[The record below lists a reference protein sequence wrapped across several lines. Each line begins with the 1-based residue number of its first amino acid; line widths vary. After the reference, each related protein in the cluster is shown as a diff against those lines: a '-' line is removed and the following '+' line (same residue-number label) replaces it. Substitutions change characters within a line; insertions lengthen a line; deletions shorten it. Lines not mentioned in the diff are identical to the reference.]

1 MRPDH
6 HNAQLSTCKLLLR
19 RYERGRKPVRT
30 QPPRAPE
37 AITFERDYPGTAD
50 QAQHVR
56 ADLAKVAASCP
67 VADDLVL
74 LASELATNAI
84 LHSRSGHPAR
94 TFAVRA
100 ALYPGDYA
108 WVEVTDR
115 GGRWTADEHDDEHG
129 RGLAIVAAIAGD
141 GNWGIDGRRREP
153 YDMVPAQLGPRPR
166 GARHADLGTNRLTPF
181 SVMRKSWCLAAVT
194 A

>member
-1 MRPDH
+1 
-6 HNAQLSTCKLLLR
+6 
-19 RYERGRKPVRT
+19 VRT
-30 QPPRAPE
+30 RPPRASE
-37 AITFERDYPGTAD
+37 AITFERNYPGTAD

-56 ADLAKVAASCP
+56 ADLAKVAVSCP

-141 GNWGIDGRRREP
+141 GNWGIDGDAASRTTWFRLNWLQGPGER
-153 YDMVPAQLGPRPR
+153 DMRTSTRIA
-166 GARHADLGTNRLTPF
+166 
-181 SVMRKSWCLAAVT
+181 
-194 A
+194 